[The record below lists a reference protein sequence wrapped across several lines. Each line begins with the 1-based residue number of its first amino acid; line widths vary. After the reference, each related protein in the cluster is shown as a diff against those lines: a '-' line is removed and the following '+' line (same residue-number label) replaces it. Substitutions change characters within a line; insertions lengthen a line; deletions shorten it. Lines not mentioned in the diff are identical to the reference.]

1 MKKKEDEPRIDESL
15 LTKEQ
20 YDELHRKRNY
30 KPWIIFSATLFV
42 LMAICVIV
50 IVICRNA

>member
-1 MKKKEDEPRIDESL
+1 MKKKEDEPQIDESL

-20 YDELHRKRNY
+20 YEELHRKRNY
-30 KPWIIFSATLFV
+30 KPWIIFFVTLFA